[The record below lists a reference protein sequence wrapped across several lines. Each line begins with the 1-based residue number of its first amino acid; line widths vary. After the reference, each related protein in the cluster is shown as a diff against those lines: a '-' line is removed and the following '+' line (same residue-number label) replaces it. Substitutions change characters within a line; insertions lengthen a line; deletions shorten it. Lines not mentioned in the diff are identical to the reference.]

1 MNCFKLISEVVNCK
15 YVKNQG
21 RAEEK
26 GLTADEVDPKELA
39 MGIEVEKEH
48 TDTVELAEEIALDH
62 LAEIPDYYTRLK
74 KMEKEAGVK
83 EHE

>member
-1 MNCFKLISEVVNCK
+1 MKFDCFKLVSEVVDCK
-15 YVKNQG
+15 YTKNQG

-26 GLTADEVDPKELA
+26 GLTADDVDPKELA

-48 TDTVELAEEIALDH
+48 SDNEELAEEIALDH

-74 KMEKEAGVK
+74 KMEAEAGI
-83 EHE
+83 ED